1 MAFDQT
7 QGVEF
12 RFNNVPYKATSISVS
27 KSQGEFNVTT
37 TEITNNL
44 PRYEAG
50 GLKSLDIKVDW
61 VGSEIPPTDDVYSIA
76 FAGSGPGA
84 GSGLAGESL
93 SGKRALCTG
102 LTITAQAGEL
112 IKGTATFKV
121 SED

>member
-1 MAFDQT
+1 MPFEQT

-12 RFNNVPYKATSISVS
+12 KFNNVAYRATSISVS
-27 KSQGEFNVTT
+27 KSQGELNATT

-50 GLKSLDIKVDW
+50 GLKSLEIKVDW
-61 VGSEIPPTDDVYSIA
+61 VGSELPPTDDVYDIV

-93 SGKRALCTG
+93 SGKKALCTG

-112 IKGTATFKV
+112 IKGSATFKV